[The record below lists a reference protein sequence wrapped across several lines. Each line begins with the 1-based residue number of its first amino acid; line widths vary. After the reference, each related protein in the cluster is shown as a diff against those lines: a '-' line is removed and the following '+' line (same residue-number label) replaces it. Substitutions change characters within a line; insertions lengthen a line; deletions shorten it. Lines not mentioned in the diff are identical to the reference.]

1 MAPPLL
7 SLNGHP
13 LSTAGLSW
21 PRIGIW
27 TADAVV
33 SKAEPGDAG
42 IVPWPPA
49 EGAPA
54 TLVLGSRITLHGRI
68 IKAGRQGEDYTV
80 RVCGG
85 KAGLGKRLK
94 PKFYQGATA
103 GDVLADLC
111 SEVGETLSPLCTP
124 KVLATALERWTR
136 TEQIAGHHLYLVMAH
151 LGVSWRTD
159 EAGHVWVGDHAWEPL
174 VVDASDIG
182 VVGSRP
188 TEDRLE
194 FTSDEPFLRPGVVLD
209 DFSGKGGGAFP
220 TKGLRIAR
228 VRCAI
233 TADNTS
239 TQAWVEPADARGAG
253 VPPPPGA
260 PPGDVLRGALH
271 AIVRQTTAGVDYPA
285 LSPGKVVFQQQDGTL
300 DIETDHDRVPHLS
313 GIPMRLGLPGV
324 TVKVKNG
331 ARVLVGFENGDA
343 TRPVATLWEAGGL
356 EEITVTAG
364 VKVTINAP
372 TVIVGE
378 AGMVKLAEG
387 ALPVARQGDLVVVTS
402 MAPGTPAV
410 GQIMTGNPR
419 VLA

>member
-271 AIVRQTTAGVDYPA
+271 AIVRQTTAGVDYHA
-285 LSPGKVVFQQQDGTL
+285 LYPGKVVFQQQDGTL
-300 DIETDHDRVPHLS
+300 DIEVFAGAVLDAVVLRSYVIGAAHQALGWVRSEGIAVSVDGTVQDLTIRSFGILQARAVPQVRVRIIDDPEAPAVNGSDAVFAAVAAARWLAD
-313 GIPMRLGLPGV
+313 GL
-324 TVKVKNG
+324 
-331 ARVLVGFENGDA
+331 
-343 TRPVATLWEAGGL
+343 
-356 EEITVTAG
+356 
-364 VKVTINAP
+364 AP
-372 TVIVGE
+372 TWPVDR
-378 AGMVKLAEG
+378 AGAG
-387 ALPVARQGDLVVVTS
+387 R
-402 MAPGTPAV
+402 
-410 GQIMTGNPR
+410 R
-419 VLA
+419 